1 VTRRLHELG
10 IKGIPRG
17 PRPTTRANPANLTRQ
32 QLKILQLVIQGRS
45 NADIAALL
53 FRSTKTID
61 HHVSAILAKLGV
73 HNRTEAVREALRLGI
88 LDETRG
94 SEDAT

>member
-1 VTRRLHELG
+1 
-10 IKGIPRG
+10 
-17 PRPTTRANPANLTRQ
+17 
-32 QLKILQLVIQGRS
+32 
-45 NADIAALL
+45 
-53 FRSTKTID
+53 
-61 HHVSAILAKLGV
+61 V